1 MSNNSNN
8 GINCL
13 EEVLDCNIDEISID
27 NSCYTVNNTSLKNE
41 EINTFTFVG
50 STSTSEGSL
59 NIDTANSQ
67 NRANFSNIS
76 LI

>member
-13 EEVLDCNIDEISID
+13 EEVLDCNLNEISID

-41 EINTFTFVG
+41 EINTFSFMG
-50 STSTSEGSL
+50 STSKVVGSF
-59 NIDTANSQ
+59 Q
-67 NRANFSNIS
+67 Y
-76 LI
+76 